1 MRPVVFAPA
10 ALRDLERLS
19 AFLRTRNPAA
29 ANRAG
34 AAIIKGVR
42 ALGTWPK
49 MGRVVD
55 DLPDI
60 YRDWLI
66 DFGDTGYVARY
77 RITDDRVIILAVRHQ
92 KEAGW

>member
-10 ALRDLERLS
+10 ALRDLERLR
-19 AFLRTRNPAA
+19 AFLRAKNPAA

-42 ALGTWPK
+42 ALGIWPQ

>member
-19 AFLRTRNPAA
+19 AFLRTKNPAA